1 MPRIIEAERHEEDR
15 ELDLSL
21 RPSSFDEFVGQARVK
36 EQLSIFIQAAR
47 ERGEALDHCLFHGPP
62 GLGKTTLAYLMA
74 RAMGTNI
81 RITTGPVL
89 ERPGDL
95 AGLLTNLQD
104 GDILFVDEIHRLSAT
119 VEEYLYPAMEDYK
132 LDILIDKGPAARSLQ
147 LQLPRFTLV
156 GATTRAGLLTGPL
169 RSRFGVTLRLDYYGA
184 DELHQMLRRS
194 AQLLN
199 VEADEGGLAEIADRS
214 RGTPRVANRLLRR
227 IRDVAQVRGSGRI
240 NGEMAR
246 DALRLLEIDEFGL
259 DELDKRLLTALV
271 EKFRGGPVGLGTL
284 AITVGEDEGTLE
296 EISEP
301 YLIRQGFLQ
310 RTSRGR
316 IATARAFE
324 HLGFTVP
331 SDVQSTFFDSKAA
344 G

>member
-1 MPRIIEAERHEEDR
+1 
-15 ELDLSL
+15 
-21 RPSSFDEFVGQARVK
+21 
-36 EQLSIFIQAAR
+36 
-47 ERGEALDHCLFHGPP
+47 
-62 GLGKTTLAYLMA
+62 
-74 RAMGTNI
+74 
-81 RITTGPVL
+81 
-89 ERPGDL
+89 
-95 AGLLTNLQD
+95 
-104 GDILFVDEIHRLSAT
+104 
-119 VEEYLYPAMEDYK
+119 
-132 LDILIDKGPAARSLQ
+132 
-147 LQLPRFTLV
+147 
-156 GATTRAGLLTGPL
+156 
-169 RSRFGVTLRLDYYGA
+169 
-184 DELHQMLRRS
+184 MLRRS

-331 SDVQSTFFDSKAA
+331 SDVQTTFFDTKAA

>member
-15 ELDLSL
+15 ELEQSL
-21 RPSSFDEFVGQARVK
+21 RPVSFDEFVGQPRVK

-62 GLGKTTLAYLMA
+62 GLGKTTLAHLMA

-95 AGLLTNLQD
+95 AGLLTNLKD
-104 GDILFVDEIHRLSAT
+104 GDVLFVDEIHRLSAT

-184 DELHQMLRRS
+184 EELHQMLRRS
-194 AQLLN
+194 ARLLN
-199 VEADEGGLAEIADRS
+199 VEADETGLAEIADRS

-246 DALRLLEIDEFGL
+246 DALRLLEIDEYGL
-259 DELDKRLLTALV
+259 DELDKRLLSALV
-271 EKFRGGPVGLGTL
+271 QKFRGGPVGLGTL
-284 AITVGEDEGTLE
+284 AVTIGEDEGTLE
-296 EISEP
+296 EICEP

-310 RTSRGR
+310 RTPRGR
-316 IATARAFE
+316 AATARAFE
-324 HLGFTVP
+324 HLGFAVP
-331 SDVQSTFFDSKAA
+331 GDIQSTLFDSKPAS
-344 G
+344 